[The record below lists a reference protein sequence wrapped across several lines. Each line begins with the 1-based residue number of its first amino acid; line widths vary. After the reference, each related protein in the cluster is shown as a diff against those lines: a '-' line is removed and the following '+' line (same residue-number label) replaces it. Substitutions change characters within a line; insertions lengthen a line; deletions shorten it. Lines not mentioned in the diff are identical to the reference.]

1 MICLSCRLMNCLS
14 SSDVISEVT
23 CNPTILL
30 FFMSFL
36 IAYLGNLLS
45 ISSYYNNLLVFHL
58 YVVAVY

>member
-1 MICLSCRLMNCLS
+1 MNCLS